1 MADRH
6 NRDVD
11 RQPAPLPEPLPAP
24 TVDSHAHLEIIT
36 DTAPNSSEVGEIL
49 KQAKSV
55 GVDRVMQ
62 VGYSAEQSRWCV
74 EAAEFWNESV
84 LAAVALHPNEA
95 PIVENLEKDLKV
107 IEELANHPRV
117 RAIGET
123 GLDYFRTPP
132 ELRKRQ
138 QEAFKWH
145 IELAKKTKKALVIH
159 DRDSHE
165 DILSVL
171 REVGAPDKTIF
182 HCFSGDV
189 EMAKTCIDRGY
200 ILSFAGTMTF
210 KNAPQLRD
218 AVKLVPIDQL
228 LVETDSPFLA
238 PMPHRG
244 SLNTPANIATIVRA
258 IAEERGDD
266 LAFLATSL
274 GSNAERLFGSFSN
287 SITNE

>member
-6 NRDVD
+6 NRDID
-11 RQPAPLPEPLPAP
+11 REQAPLPEALPVP
-24 TVDSHAHLEIIT
+24 TVDAHAHIEIVT
-36 DTAPNSSEVGEIL
+36 NEAPDSDAVRKVL
-49 KQAKSV
+49 DDAKSV
-55 GVDRVMQ
+55 NVDRIVQ
-62 VGYSAEQSRWCV
+62 VGYSAEQSQWCV
-74 EAAEFWNESV
+74 DMANAFPGRV

-95 PIVENLEKDLKV
+95 PVVENLEADWAI
-107 IEELANHPRV
+107 IEKLAQEPRV

-138 QEAFKWH
+138 QDSFKWH
-145 IELAKKTKKALVIH
+145 IDLAKRTNKALVIH

-165 DILSVL
+165 DVLSVL
-171 REVGAPDKTIF
+171 LEVGAPEKTVF

-189 EMAKTCIDRGY
+189 EMAKTCIERGY

-210 KNAPQLRD
+210 KNAPALRE
-218 AVKLVPIDQL
+218 AVKLVPHDQL

-244 SLNTPANIATIVRA
+244 ALNTPAQIANIVRA
-258 IAEERGDD
+258 MAAERNEDV
-266 LAFLATSL
+266 AELATALSD
-274 GSNAERLFGSFSN
+274 NAERIFGSFA
-287 SITNE
+287 